1 MNWRTALLAAI
12 ISLAPVSVSAATVR
26 IDTGLLRGTEGH
38 GIAAY
43 EGVPFAAPPV
53 GPLRWREPQPA
64 AHWKGVRNAT
74 AFAPACLQLGVSMP
88 GEPDPKTSE
97 DCLYLNVWAPNG
109 PHHGQLP
116 VMVFIPGGGY
126 TNGATSLPL
135 YWGDRLAKRGV
146 VVVTVA
152 YRLGPLG
159 YLAHPELT
167 AESPHR
173 SSGNYGL
180 MDQAAALR
188 WVRRNIAAFGG
199 DPSQVTIF
207 GQSAGAMSVSML
219 MVSPLSQGLFQR
231 AIGESG
237 GLFEPL
243 ELAPQYSLSVAEKD
257 GEAYAK
263 SVGAASL
270 VELRALPGAALLH
283 GQGWKISHPVV
294 EPYALPMA
302 PYDAFVA
309 GRQAKV
315 PILVG
320 WNAQEARSLT
330 DLSTAKAA
338 TFTQD
343 IHNAFGPLPAA
354 LIDAYPH
361 ADDAQAVIA
370 RGDFERDL
378 RFAWDDWAWA
388 RLQAMAGQPAYAYRF
403 EHKPPF
409 PAGSVRA
416 GWGASHFAELWYVFD
431 HLDQETWAWTEA
443 DRHLADEMAS
453 YWVSF
458 AKTGGPNG
466 PGRPAWPRLGA
477 TDGGPVLRL
486 DDTIRPG
493 PPPELA
499 TLKTLDGVYGT
510 LRGAPLG
517 KAKTPYAA
525 RAASTFSTASAA
537 ASEGS
542 GPPRPILSR
551 AAYWASTCL
560 ARRSASSR
568 RSATSRARISPVQNF
583 WMSSGATK
591 SCAAMLNSVTH
602 LVRSSRFCTIQAVTG
617 PSR

>member
-1 MNWRTALLAAI
+1 MRFQAAILTLLAWALPA
-12 ISLAPVSVSAATVR
+12 LATAATVR
-26 IDTGLLRGTEGH
+26 TDVGLLGGVEGH

-43 EGVPFAAPPV
+43 EGIPFAAPPV
-53 GPLRWREPQPA
+53 GPLRWRDPQPV
-64 AHWKGVRNAT
+64 AHWKGVRSAT

-97 DCLYLNVWAPNG
+97 DCLYLNVWAPTG
-109 PHHGQLP
+109 HHHGRLP
-116 VMVFIPGGGY
+116 VMVFMPGGGY

-135 YWGDRLAKRGV
+135 YWGDRLARRGV

-167 AESPHR
+167 AESPHH

-180 MDQAAALR
+180 MDQAAALQ
-188 WVRRNIAAFGG
+188 WVRRNIAAFHG
-199 DPSQVTIF
+199 DPQKVTIF

-219 MVSPLSQGLFQR
+219 MVSPLAQGLFQR

-243 ELAPQYSLSVAEKD
+243 QLAPQYSLTVAERD

-270 VELRALPGAALLH
+270 AELRASPGAKLLQ

-309 GRQAKV
+309 GRQAHV

-320 WNAQEARSLT
+320 WNAEEARSLT
-330 DLSTAKAA
+330 DISQAKA
-338 TFTQD
+338 TSFTAD
-343 IHNAFGPLPAA
+343 IRKTFGPLPSS

-361 ADDAQAVIA
+361 ADDAQAVQA

-388 RLQAMAGQPAYAYRF
+388 RLQAMAGQAVYAYRF
-403 EHKPPF
+403 EHRPPF
-409 PAGSVRA
+409 PAASVRG
-416 GWGASHFAELWYVFD
+416 GWGAAHFSELWYVFD
-431 HLDQETWAWTEA
+431 HLDQETWAWTPA
-443 DRHLADEMAS
+443 DRRLADAMVG

-458 AKTGGPNG
+458 ARSGDPNG
-466 PGRPAWPRLGA
+466 PGRPNWPKLLA
-477 TDGGPVLRL
+477 AEGGPILRL
-486 DDTIRPG
+486 DDPIVAG

-499 TLKTLDGVYGT
+499 NLKIFDTVYGR
-510 LRGAPLG
+510 LRGAPFG
-517 KAKTPYAA
+517 KLSTP
-525 RAASTFSTASAA
+525 
-537 ASEGS
+537 
-542 GPPRPILSR
+542 
-551 AAYWASTCL
+551 
-560 ARRSASSR
+560 
-568 RSATSRARISPVQNF
+568 
-583 WMSSGATK
+583 
-591 SCAAMLNSVTH
+591 
-602 LVRSSRFCTIQAVTG
+602 
-617 PSR
+617 